1 MGTKILSPCE
11 IEKVICENIKNQNV
25 IFVFPTSISVTTWA
39 QWCVCNFDKTGVK
52 TVFLDKFI
60 AWDDFKKQF
69 IVAKEK
75 NKHKIPSLL
84 RKIFVYNLISENAQ
98 MSLQEKP
105 LLKSVITPKF
115 AQEGYSF
122 ADWISS
128 NLPSLKM
135 WYERFEKYKISN
147 PNLVDNEDLDYEY
160 IFKRYSEFLGDE
172 MYEPSWCTPDFS
184 QTEKT
189 FLIFY
194 PQQFSDYEEYSQI
207 LEQNEN
213 IILYTLPQN
222 LSKPIIYEY
231 PDARKELR
239 HTVLQIRELV
249 ENSNGKISYN
259 QIAFNA
265 PKLESYLPYVE
276 REFTKYCVPFVVR
289 MGKSYTTNN
298 AGSIFENIKSCKDN
312 NFSYDSVRALLL
324 NDYIPWKEKSL
335 NESLIRL
342 GCNFHCICNYEESRQ
357 NDVWIKSLKEDNHNE
372 RELILYER
380 LRKSVESL
388 CDAKTFKAINQAWN
402 IFKNDFLEINEFS
415 KEADEILSSCIVV
428 LDELIK
434 IEEDYIFEKEL
445 IVYKPYDFF
454 LNELRNKTYTPQQNS
469 PGVNIFDY
477 KVASCSAFKYNF
489 VINCNQNAISISQ
502 KQLSFL
508 NNQKREVLGIKDT
521 DSATNIHIELYRKF
535 DTETEQNTIFS
546 FSEESFDGFS
556 IAHTYF
562 EVKQN
567 SCDFLEDKDFIKKE
581 KNWFLNEEEIPKS
594 LFFSQ
599 KEQFEKWKFTSD
611 YSKLKNQNYEI
622 FPNLKEKIDWILNE
636 NRSKTDESYIK
647 ITQTDLKNFF
657 PCPRNWVLKSI
668 LQLKDDTLDANL
680 FDVFDQGNINHK
692 AMELLFDEFKNR
704 YQKIP
709 NCIDGSFGDLQS
721 EIQDLVSSVV
731 EKSIHSKSQKFS
743 NSPLAVEVLESQKK
757 LFEQIIFSFL
767 KRFCAPFSSKSFGGC
782 KILETEKWLSWKNV
796 LKDYG
801 LGGQIDCVLCDDNL
815 NIILIDYKTGSV
827 PKISSCQMNK
837 DLGILE
843 DFQCAEYISL
853 FDNQSL
859 SSTKVSKMAF
869 SSIKYDDCNVVV
881 DLEPAP
887 RSSAQTPEE
896 YKNTLALFS
905 EYTDIFYEK
914 LKNQELMPL
923 TNKKNGKFN
932 YVNIFEDCK
941 KCNFR
946 SVCRSC
952 FTVAGHSLSCGEKND

>member
-1 MGTKILSPCE
+1 MSTKILSPCE
-11 IEKVICENIKNQNV
+11 LEKVICENIKNQNV

-39 QWCVCNFDKTGVK
+39 QWCVYNFDKTGVK
-52 TVFLDKFI
+52 TVFLDRFI

-69 IVAKEK
+69 IVANEK

-84 RKIFVYNLISENAQ
+84 RKLFVYNLIAENAQ
-98 MSLQEKP
+98 MCLQGKP

-135 WYERFEKYKISN
+135 WYERFEKYKNSN
-147 PNLVDNEDLDYEY
+147 PNLVDDEDLDYEY

-172 MYEPSWCTPDFS
+172 MYEPSWCKPDFS

-207 LEQNEN
+207 LEQNKN

-231 PDARKELR
+231 SDARKELR

-312 NFSYDSVRALLL
+312 NFSYDSVRELLL

-428 LDELIK
+428 LEELIN
-434 IEEDYIFEKEL
+434 IEEDYVFEKEL

-469 PGVNIFDY
+469 LGVNIFDY

-508 NNQKREVLGIKDT
+508 NNQKREILGIKDT
-521 DSATNIHIELYRKF
+521 DSATKIHIELYRKF

-546 FSEESFDGFS
+546 FSEDSFDGFS

-567 SCDFLEDKDFIKKE
+567 SCDFLEEKDFIKKE
-581 KNWFLNEEEIPKS
+581 KNWFLTEEEIPKS

-622 FPNLKEKIDWILNE
+622 FPNLKEKINWSLNE

-647 ITQTDLKNFF
+647 ITQTDLKDFF

-668 LQLKDDTLDANL
+668 LKLKEDTLDANL

-709 NCIDGSFGDLQS
+709 NCVDGSFGDLQS

-731 EKSIHSKSQKFS
+731 EKSIYSKSQKFS
-743 NSPLAVEVLESQKK
+743 NSPLAIEVLESQKK

-801 LGGQIDCVLCDDNL
+801 LGGQIDCILCDDNL
-815 NIILIDYKTGSV
+815 NIILIDYKTGRV

-837 DLGILE
+837 DLKILE

-853 FDNQSL
+853 FDNQN
-859 SSTKVSKMAF
+859 SSSAKVSKMAF

-881 DLEPAP
+881 DLEPAQ

-896 YKNTLALFS
+896 YRDTLSLFS

-923 TNKKNGKFN
+923 TNKNNGKFN

-946 SVCRSC
+946 PVCRSC

>member
-1 MGTKILSPCE
+1 MSTKILSPCD
-11 IEKVICENIKNQNV
+11 IEKIICENIKNQNI
-25 IFVFPTSISVTTWA
+25 IFVLPTAISVTTWT
-39 QWCVCNFDKTGVK
+39 QWCVCNSEKTGVK
-52 TVFLDKFI
+52 TVFLDRFI

-75 NKHKIPSLL
+75 NKQKVPSLL
-84 RKIFVYNLISENAQ
+84 RKLFVYNLISENAK
-98 MSLQEKP
+98 MSLEGKP

-147 PNLVDNEDLDYEY
+147 PNLVDDEDLDYEY
-160 IFKRYSEFLGDE
+160 IFKRYSDFLGDE

-207 LEQNEN
+207 LEQNQN

-222 LSKPIIYEY
+222 LSKPIVYEY
-231 PDARKELR
+231 SDARKELR
-239 HTVLQIRELV
+239 HTVLKIRELV

-312 NFSYDSVRALLL
+312 NFSYDSVRTLLL

-335 NESLIRL
+335 NENLIRL

-357 NDVWIKSLKEDNHNE
+357 NDIWIKSLKEDNHNE

-380 LRKSVESL
+380 LRKSIESL

-402 IFKNDFLEINEFS
+402 IFKNDFLEINDFT
-415 KEADEILSSCIVV
+415 KDADEILSSCIVV
-428 LDELIK
+428 LEELINL
-434 IEEDYIFEKEL
+434 EEDYIFEKEL
-445 IVYKPYDFF
+445 IIYKPYDFF
-454 LNELRNKTYTPQQNS
+454 LNELRNKTYTPQQAS
-469 PGVNIFDY
+469 LGVNIFDY

-508 NNQKREVLGIKDT
+508 NNQKRESLGIKDI

-535 DTETEQNTIFS
+535 DTETEQNTIYS
-546 FSEESFDGFS
+546 FSEDSFDGFA
-556 IAHTYF
+556 IAHNYF
-562 EVKQN
+562 EVKQD
-567 SCDFLEDKDFIKKE
+567 SFDFLEDKDFIKKE
-581 KNWFLNEEEIPKS
+581 KNWFINEEEIPKS
-594 LFFSQ
+594 LFFTQ
-599 KEQFEKWKFTSD
+599 KKQFERWKITSD
-611 YSKLKNQNYEI
+611 YSKLKNQNYKISSE
-622 FPNLKEKIDWILNE
+622 LQEKINWTLSE
-636 NRSKTDESYIK
+636 NRSKNDEFYQK

-657 PCPRNWVLKSI
+657 PCPRNWLFKSI
-668 LQLKDDTLDANL
+668 LKLKDDSLDANL
-680 FDVFDQGNINHK
+680 LDVFAQGTINHK
-692 AMELLFDEFKNR
+692 AMELLFDEFKTR

-709 NCIDGSFGDLQS
+709 NCVDGSFGDLQS
-721 EIQDLVSSVV
+721 EIQNLVSSVV

-743 NSPLAVEVLESQKK
+743 NSPLAIEVLDSQKK

-767 KRFCAPFSSKSFGGC
+767 KRFCAPCSAKSFGGC
-782 KILETEKWLSWKNV
+782 KILETEKWLSWKNI

-801 LGGQIDCVLCDDNL
+801 LAGQIDCILCDDNF
-815 NIILIDYKTGSV
+815 NIILIDYKTGKV
-827 PKISSCQMNK
+827 PKISSCQMNV

-853 FDNQSL
+853 FDNKSL
-859 SSTKVSKMAF
+859 NSVKVSKMAF
-869 SSIKYDDCNVVV
+869 SSIKNDECSVVV
-881 DLEPAP
+881 DSEPAA
-887 RSSAQTPEE
+887 RSSAQTPDE
-896 YKNTLALFS
+896 YKSTLELF
-905 EYTDIFYEK
+905 EKYTDTFYEK
-914 LKNQELMPL
+914 IKNQELIPI
-923 TNKKNGKFN
+923 TNKIIGKFN

-946 SVCRSC
+946 SICRSC
-952 FTVAGHSLSCGEKND
+952 FTVAGHNISFGENK